1 MSCKSVGV
9 SWSLLGSI
17 FHNNSGHQLHRHL
30 GDIQI
35 WKSVA
40 ELCWVKCPP
49 LEEESQSVFGT
60 PLPPEYHIWATR
72 SLRNNPE
79 CICLPVF
86 NRTIRFQDNETV
98 HVMCNTQ
105 SRKWGKKSAGNSDH
119 RRRTAGLYTAAVSCL
134 QQVDHILPTV
144 RISPPTP
151 KNFYFPYSEAT
162 SILLSGRKKSERQQ
176 LDGVASPREEMVSHE
191 DYSILNDNWNQS
203 TQLTKENRAPCDNV
217 DWDFEKLY
225 FEAVGRKEE
234 KK

>member
-30 GDIQI
+30 GDIHI

-60 PLPPEYHIWATR
+60 PLPPEYHILATR

-105 SRKWGKKSAGNSDH
+105 SRKWGKESAGNSDPQKKDSWPLH
-119 RRRTAGLYTAAVSCL
+119 CSCFLPPAGGPHSPYCEDFTSSSKKISIS
-134 QQVDHILPTV
+134 HIQKQ
-144 RISPPTP
+144 PPSSYLGGR
-151 KNFYFPYSEAT
+151 N
-162 SILLSGRKKSERQQ
+162 LSDS
-176 LDGVASPREEMVSHE
+176 S
-191 DYSILNDNWNQS
+191 
-203 TQLTKENRAPCDNV
+203 
-217 DWDFEKLY
+217 
-225 FEAVGRKEE
+225 
-234 KK
+234 